1 MTSPASRSNR
11 NREREHDLPI
21 EYVRLDV
28 RTELSSLAGPLNA
41 ATICEILGHLA
52 EPERVVAD
60 AMGDR
65 ITLATSRR
73 PTSAAG

>member
-1 MTSPASRSNR
+1 
-11 NREREHDLPI
+11 
-21 EYVRLDV
+21 VRLDV
-28 RTELSSLAGPLNA
+28 RTELSSLAGPFNA